1 MTLATWTLRL
11 PVLLIAAAAALMAA
25 GWLAIG
31 RAEELATDLG
41 FAQRQLNWCC
51 LGIAVAV
58 GVSLPS
64 YHVLQRLS
72 YTAYAVAMALLLLVY
87 FFPPI
92 NGAYRWIRLGP
103 IGLQPSEFAKLAF
116 VLALAR
122 YLMFRENYRRFRGLL
137 APLAI
142 ALVPSLLILREP
154 DLGTAVIFVP
164 VALAMLLAAGARGI
178 DLAKLALTGV
188 LLLPLLWSQ
197 MSREQ
202 RSRVTSLVDQTP
214 AGQRPGDDGYQL
226 HQSKQML
233 ALGGWRGSA
242 IAGDA
247 VDDPGAYHLP
257 EAHTD
262 FIISIVGERFGLWGV
277 TLLLLLYV
285 LLAGQGLS
293 IAAATREPFG
303 RLLCVGLT
311 TLIGVQAL
319 VNTGMAVGLL
329 PVTGLSLPLVSYG
342 GSGVLANCVA
352 IGLLMNVAIRPGYDL
367 AGEPFR
373 WRLQPTA
380 D

>member
-1 MTLATWTLRL
+1 
-11 PVLLIAAAAALMAA
+11 
-25 GWLAIG
+25 
-31 RAEELATDLG
+31 
-41 FAQRQLNWCC
+41 
-51 LGIAVAV
+51 
-58 GVSLPS
+58 
-64 YHVLQRLS
+64 
-72 YTAYAVAMALLLLVY
+72 
-87 FFPPI
+87 
-92 NGAYRWIRLGP
+92 
-103 IGLQPSEFAKLAF
+103 LQPSEFAKLAF

-142 ALVPSLLILREP
+142 ALVPSLLILKEP

-178 DLAKLALTGV
+178 DLAKLAMIGV

-202 RSRVTSLVDQTP
+202 RSRLTSLVEQTP
-214 AGQRPGDDGYQL
+214 AGQRPSDDGYQL
-226 HQSKQML
+226 YQSKQML

-242 IAGDA
+242 IAGDT
-247 VDDPGAYHLP
+247 VDDAGAYHLP

-262 FIISIVGERFGLWGV
+262 FIFSIVAERFGLWGM
-277 TLLLLLYV
+277 TLLMALYCLLV
-285 LLAGQGLS
+285 SNGLS
-293 IAAATREPFG
+293 IGAATQEPFG

-311 TLIGVQAL
+311 TLIGVQTL

-342 GSGVLANCVA
+342 GSGMLANCVA

-373 WRLQPTA
+373 WRLRPK
-380 D
+380 